1 MGKAYLLK
9 GMQMLLKFTDYK
21 VKYISEITEKQWL
34 FLIMYLFYQ
43 HILRTQVQLGE
54 ATKPDI
60 REGPQKTVCFLNYS
74 LGPYPFLVKS
84 YGAQ

>member
-9 GMQMLLKFTDYK
+9 GMQVLLEFTDYK

-43 HILRTQVQLGE
+43 HILRTQVQLGG

-60 REGPQKTVCFLNYS
+60 REGP
-74 LGPYPFLVKS
+74 
-84 YGAQ
+84 